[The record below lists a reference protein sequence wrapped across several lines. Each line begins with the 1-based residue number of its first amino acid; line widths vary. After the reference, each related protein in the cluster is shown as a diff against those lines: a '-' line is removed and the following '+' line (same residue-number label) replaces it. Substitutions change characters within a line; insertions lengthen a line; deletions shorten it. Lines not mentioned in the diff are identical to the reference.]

1 MKLNMFLTHL
11 LTHAS
16 FQVLTCNEQRYQREY
31 FSIIGTEVKHCAN
44 IQEQTE
50 DLGFNPNNLH

>member
-1 MKLNMFLTHL
+1 MFLTHL

-16 FQVLTCNEQRYQREY
+16 FQVLTSNEQRYQREY